1 MTLKRLLPI
10 LLLFTACAPLGS
22 VPSDSWERRE
32 LWDEAHGYF
41 ATRDYERADSVFQ
54 LLARE
59 YPHTN
64 EGRESLFYLGAIH
77 LDARNP
83 GFDPKP
89 AEEWL
94 ERYLAADSEHGRVAR
109 RPEGETLHQ
118 LAHQLNLP
126 MEERIPALQDKP
138 QTRIVI
144 RAEPVQSST
153 SEVERLRRELNARE
167 TEVKQLK
174 EELDR
179 IRRTLTGGQ

>member
-1 MTLKRLLPI
+1 ARSVQKVASATEPRSESSYLFSRPSRSRPKLSSYPRMTLKRLLLI

-94 ERYLAADSEHGRVAR
+94 E
-109 RPEGETLHQ
+109 
-118 LAHQLNLP
+118 
-126 MEERIPALQDKP
+126 
-138 QTRIVI
+138 
-144 RAEPVQSST
+144 
-153 SEVERLRRELNARE
+153 
-167 TEVKQLK
+167 
-174 EELDR
+174 
-179 IRRTLTGGQ
+179 